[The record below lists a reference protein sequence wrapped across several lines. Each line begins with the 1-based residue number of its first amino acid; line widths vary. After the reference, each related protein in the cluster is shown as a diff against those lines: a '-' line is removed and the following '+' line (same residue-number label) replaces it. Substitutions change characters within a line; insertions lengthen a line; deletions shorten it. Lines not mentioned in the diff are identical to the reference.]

1 MNKDMKEAKFW
12 LNRNYLFTRKVMAD
26 KRTLERLESQIAGG
40 VAKYESDGTSSGDRD
55 AARRRHE
62 DALIDYSEILS
73 RYEEEERQLIKEVAR
88 TRRAIE
94 KLEDP
99 DLIAIATDR
108 YLNLMKWED
117 IAEAKSVSRAQV
129 FRIHDRMLEK
139 MVKIL
144 RTEDL

>member
-1 MNKDMKEAKFW
+1 MNKEMKEAKAW

-26 KRTLERLESQIAGG
+26 KRTLERLENQLSSG
-40 VAKYESDGTSSGDRD
+40 VARYENDGTGGNDQD
-55 AARRRHE
+55 AARKRHE

-73 RYEEEERQLIKEVAR
+73 RYEAENRQLIRETAK

-117 IAEAKSVSRAQV
+117 IAAAESISRAQV
-129 FRIHDRMLEK
+129 FRIHDKMLEK